1 MELYD
6 WLVIGLFCLALIGI
20 VVWVVSKKNND
31 SADYFLGGR
40 DATWIARSCRCWSI
54 VRNGNGT
61 LGDTGMDDTYPGM
74 GVRAILYPFYG
85 LHHA

>member
-1 MELYD
+1 MSMLFEIIL
-6 WLVIGLFCLALIGI
+6 LIGL
-20 VVWVVSKKNND
+20 
-31 SADYFLGGR
+31 R
-40 DATWIARSCRCWSI
+40 SI

-61 LGDTGMDDTYPGM
+61 LGDTGMDDTYSGM